1 VDPETVTPAAEPDL
15 EAIAA
20 DLAAIE
26 LALDDL
32 EAGTYRHE
40 ETAPLPPVEV
50 PAPPDLPP
58 AP

>member
-1 VDPETVTPAAEPDL
+1 MTPAAEPDL